1 MLSQKFIYW
10 WSPWHRFPGKHV
22 LSFFRG
28 RQVQNAKASKCATTP
43 RWCPGWGIFVKA
55 LLACG
60 PASYL
65 NEGLKRLVVAI
76 RNLLS
81 VLWWFHLSGNSA
93 CSAYPCVCLQRAM
106 PWQWGLVSAG
116 AKAWHP
122 FARVNNWKN
131 ALRPSKNNRPATPI
145 RSR

>member
-1 MLSQKFIYW
+1 M
-10 WSPWHRFPGKHV
+10 V
-22 LSFFRG
+22 
-28 RQVQNAKASKCATTP
+28 
-43 RWCPGWGIFVKA
+43 FVKA

-65 NEGLKRLVVAI
+65 SKGLKRLVVAI

-81 VLWWFHLSGNSA
+81 VLRWFHLSGNSA
-93 CSAYPCVCLQRAM
+93 CSAYPSVCLQRAM
-106 PWQWGLVSAG
+106 PWRWGLVSAG

-145 RSR
+145 RSRLEEGYTLFSCSLNFHRVRAPADFGAITIFRVNSFGAH